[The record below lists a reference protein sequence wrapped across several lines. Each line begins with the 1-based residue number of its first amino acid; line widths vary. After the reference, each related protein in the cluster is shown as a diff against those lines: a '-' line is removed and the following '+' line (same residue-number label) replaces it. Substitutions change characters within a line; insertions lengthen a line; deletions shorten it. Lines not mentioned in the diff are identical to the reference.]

1 MMAWYWHA
9 HNGGPGFWLWISWM
23 VLFWGGLVAAGVY
36 FIRRRPTWSSAGPS
50 AEDVLDERYAR
61 GEIDEQEYRQRRVVL
76 REQQRRG
83 RSS

>member
-1 MMAWYWHA
+1 
-9 HNGGPGFWLWISWM
+9 M
-23 VLFWGGLVAAGVY
+23 VLFWGGLLATGVY
-36 FIRRRPTWSSAGPS
+36 FIRRRPTRANAGLS
-50 AEDVLDERYAR
+50 AEDVLAERYAR

>member
-1 MMAWYWHA
+1 MVAWYWHA
-9 HNGGPGFWLWISWM
+9 HAGGPGFWIWLAWM
-23 VLFWGGLVAAGVY
+23 VLFWGGLLTAGWY
-36 FIRRRPTWSSAGPS
+36 FIRRRPTWAHPGAS

-61 GEIDEQEYRQRRVVL
+61 GEIDDEEYRQRRVVL